1 MAEDFMAMYKQA
13 LQRLSTGGMSLEASL
28 QEIEEG
34 KKQAIAGG
42 QQALVS
48 GGLGGTTVM
57 GGVPLQAEKIAGR
70 QRLGARGRAEEKYL
84 TTLASFAA
92 FAQRGEEA
100 QKQRKFEAGQATLGR
115 QFTAGQTTTAYQRQ
129 AYQARLGR
137 EYGAEQATTAY
148 ERQQQ
153 QQQYGAEQAG
163 IQREWE
169 TEQAQLKY
177 SQQFPA
183 IYGQEGAVPDWT
195 GGGTAET
202 PWPTAAPLF
211 KEQEELGIGQSTA
224 APTPQQVGMTG
235 GMGTLPGMKT
245 PAQAESYSPG
255 DPTVGALLKDG
266 VLTRYYRTKSGK
278 VVPGPAQQR

>member
-13 LQRLSTGGMSLEASL
+13 LERLSTGGMSLEASL

-100 QKQRKFEAGQATLGR
+100 QKQREFEARQAGLSRGFSAQQAELGR
-115 QFTAGQTTTAYQRQ
+115 IERRDPSPGTAESPYDVFGRYKEGRDPAAGVQTGDGY
-129 AYQARLGR
+129 
-137 EYGAEQATTAY
+137 AEQ
-148 ERQQQ
+148 
-153 QQQYGAEQAG
+153 
-163 IQREWE
+163 
-169 TEQAQLKY
+169 
-177 SQQFPA
+177 FPSL
-183 IYGQEGAVPDWT
+183 YDQGGAVPDWT
-195 GGGTAET
+195 GSAGDT

-211 KEQEELGIGQSTA
+211 KEQEELGIGQPTA
-224 APTPQQVGMTG
+224 PVSEQPAGVPTSLATG
-235 GMGTLPGMKT
+235 
-245 PAQAESYSPG
+245 AQMSRMLGQPRAESYSPG
-255 DPTVGALLKDG
+255 DTRVGGSLKDG
-266 VLTRYYRTKSGK
+266 VYTYYYRTSSGK
-278 VVPGPAQQR
+278 VVPGPAPQR